1 MEPAPPPRPP
11 PPPPPPPLPPPP
23 LRPHHSNS
31 PIVPVAPA
39 PPPQPPNMAQT
50 NSKVAMREAWHAQRL
65 AKKGLRTMSLGY
77 DWSIPQEV
85 DKRIETYMKAKA
97 FKSA

>member
-1 MEPAPPPRPP
+1 MQRQ
-11 PPPPPPPLPPPP
+11 
-23 LRPHHSNS
+23 SS
-31 PIVPVAPA
+31 GICY
-39 PPPQPPNMAQT
+39 NMCYFEQ
-50 NSKVAMREAWHAQRL
+50 